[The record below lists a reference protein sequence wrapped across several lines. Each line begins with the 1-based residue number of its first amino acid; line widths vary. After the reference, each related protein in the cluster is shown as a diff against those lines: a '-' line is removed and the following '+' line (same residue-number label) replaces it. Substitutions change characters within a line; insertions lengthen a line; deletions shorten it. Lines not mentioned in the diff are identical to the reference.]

1 MSSLFGT
8 VILQW
13 LVNLPW
19 DCYTV
24 KDEFEK
30 KNLPSRNNYSMSIV
44 KLTEPFN
51 TARPWSVWLRS
62 RWNYLCY
69 VATWKSLL
77 VKDIF
82 GKRTMYIWVAPSYK
96 WPAMG
101 VFESTSGGKTDEW
114 ISGTQVDDILG
125 ERTIYAQSYC
135 VQGEASPLRPRLGM
149 VPLPSQ
155 FCKISVWPSKIG
167 HTVEKPKSKSIQP
180 RSQKVGSTYGE
191 KCDNNLNPSCETTVH
206 CQALLLILEH
216 KKGKWKTCFTK
227 GTRNYFR

>member
-1 MSSLFGT
+1 
-8 VILQW
+8 
-13 LVNLPW
+13 
-19 DCYTV
+19 
-24 KDEFEK
+24 
-30 KNLPSRNNYSMSIV
+30 
-44 KLTEPFN
+44 
-51 TARPWSVWLRS
+51 
-62 RWNYLCY
+62 
-69 VATWKSLL
+69 
-77 VKDIF
+77 
-82 GKRTMYIWVAPSYK
+82 MYIWVAPSYK

-206 CQALLLILEH
+206 CQALLLIFEH
-216 KKGKWKTCFTK
+216 KEVKKHVLQKGPDIILGKLQNSRGRILTVCTARALFALSTK
-227 GTRNYFR
+227 GESEKMTQQDNLLNQLVQ